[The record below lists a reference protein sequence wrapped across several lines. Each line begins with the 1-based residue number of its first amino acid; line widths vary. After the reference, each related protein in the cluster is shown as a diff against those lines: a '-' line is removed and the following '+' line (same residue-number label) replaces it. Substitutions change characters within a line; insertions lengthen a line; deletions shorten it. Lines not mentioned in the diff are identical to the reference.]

1 MPEPTLTL
9 DQERARHAA
18 EMLGTDVSKALA
30 NLAASLPGLIVA
42 NGLAMTAAYLDEKKE
57 HKMLGDLS
65 DWLLGDR
72 TAHLGLMKKPSLEKP
87 SLEKPS
93 LVESLIH
100 SDSRAVR
107 AATAEALEYLSWYKR
122 LAKARQKDGGK

>member
-18 EMLGTDVSKALA
+18 ERLGTDVSKALA

-65 DWLLGDR
+65 AWLLGDR
-72 TAHLGLMKKPSLEKP
+72 TAHLGLMKKH
-87 SLEKPS
+87 S